1 MSVPRRLNSLVFALV
16 AVAMAPSV
24 LAQSIYTCVD
34 AKGHRLTSDRP
45 ILECNDRE
53 QRELSPGGRVVRS
66 IGPSMS
72 PNERAAEEE
81 KARLI
86 AEEDK
91 RQAETRK
98 RDRVLLT
105 RYPTQAAHDKE
116 RATQLATVD
125 LIIGPASRQVAELTG
140 QRKKLQADAAKDP
153 VKIKAQVA
161 DNDRQLASQQRF
173 IANQESEK
181 QRIIVRFNAER
192 TRLVP
197 LWKGA
202 EIAH

>member
-1 MSVPRRLNSLVFALV
+1 MPSLLRLACTCLLAGAFGTAW
-16 AVAMAPSV
+16 
-24 LAQSIYTCVD
+24 AQSGIYTCVD

-161 DNDRQLASQQRF
+161 DIDRQLASQQRF

>member
-105 RYPTQAAHDKE
+105 RYPTQAAHDK
-116 RATQLATVD
+116 
-125 LIIGPASRQVAELTG
+125 
-140 QRKKLQADAAKDP
+140 DP

-161 DNDRQLASQQRF
+161 DIDRQLASQQRF